1 MEDLTILD
9 IIVAL
14 GISIIDDLI
23 EPTELPRIGMEE
35 ILARDRKLKLRKPAW
50 CNMVKREGLEIHSW
64 RLSFTGVWEG
74 GINGLFKEG
83 G

>member
-1 MEDLTILD
+1 MFCKLEDLTILD

-35 ILARDRKLKLRKPAW
+35 MLARDRKLKLRKTA
-50 CNMVKREGLEIHSW
+50 
-64 RLSFTGVWEG
+64 
-74 GINGLFKEG
+74 
-83 G
+83 